1 MKASLRATA
10 AWLILGVLGLATVGG
25 CPGWPFFQPASPST
39 TGDAG
44 LQRFTSGDELL
55 NYFKQQATASI
66 SRGISGPGGF
76 LDLLAPAAA
85 GADAGIET
93 SNSGASGDQTT
104 AFSTTNLQE
113 TGVDESDVFKSD
125 GTNFYIAQGD
135 TLRIVRATP
144 TSEMR
149 ELGQLKFG
157 DRIDSL
163 YLFGGKVIVLLE
175 KNNFV
180 LMAGVTP
187 TTAGAEATADIASP
201 MMWPP
206 YDVRA
211 TVSVA
216 AVDVSDPANPA
227 VAARNDLDGVLVSS
241 RLTNG
246 HLVLVLTYEPSL
258 PTVVAPLS
266 IATMSLTDVLPK
278 MDVGQGPAVLVP
290 PEDWYHPL
298 SPDGYFATMVVTLD
312 AADVTTV
319 VGSTAVMAGAG
330 TIYSSTEALYLT
342 DTTYDENNSFRETT
356 AIHKLAYNEQGVAEY
371 VASGS
376 VPGRLLNQFS
386 LSEFGGNLRVAT
398 QVDDVRFFGG
408 PILFGEGAVGIAV
421 AEASMSSSDA
431 VTTQTAQTAADVPT
445 GPYNAVYVVAPNADK
460 LDVVGRLENIA
471 PGEQLYAARFLDKHA
486 FLVTFRQIDP
496 LFVLDLT
503 DPNSPKSVG
512 ELMIPGYSDYLHPYG
527 DNLLIGVGRS
537 TETSPWGGVV
547 RNGLQLSLFDVSDW
561 TNPTLV
567 QQLDLGGYGSE
578 SDVSVTHKAFT
589 FLPDQGL
596 LAIPAVLYPT
606 GYDPYIDSVYVG
618 PSFDG
623 ALVYQVSPTGFAAK
637 GRVSSVVYTDAYG
650 MTYVQWRRA
659 AFIGQTAYAVTSDGV
674 RAAPLADMDTPTTVT
689 LASDT
694 P

>member
-1 MKASLRATA
+1 MKASLRAAT
-10 AWLILGVLGLATVGG
+10 IGLVFCTLAVAIIGG
-25 CPGWPFFQPASPST
+25 CPGWPFYQPARPTT
-39 TGDAG
+39 TGDAS
-44 LQRFTSGDELL
+44 LQRITSGDELL
-55 NYFKQQATASI
+55 NYFKQQVTASTRRATG
-66 SRGISGPGGF
+66 SF
-76 LDLLAPAAA
+76 FDLLVPAA
-85 GADAGIET
+85 G
-93 SNSGASGDQTT
+93 GASNGAVETADTGGEQTT
-104 AFSTTNLQE
+104 SFSTTNVQE

-125 GTNFYIAQGD
+125 GTNFYIAQND
-135 TLRIVRATP
+135 TLRILRATP

-149 ELGQLKFG
+149 ELGQLKF
-157 DRIDSL
+157 DDPIHSL
-163 YLFGGKVIVLLE
+163 YLFGDKVIVLLE

-180 LMAGVTP
+180 LMTGVAP
-187 TTAGAEATADIASP
+187 TIRGGGAEDTSTP

-246 HLVLVLTYEPSL
+246 HLVLVLTYEPPL
-258 PTVVAPLS
+258 PAVQTPLA
-266 IATMSLTDVLPK
+266 IAGMALNDVLPK
-278 MDVGQGPAVLVP
+278 MDTGQGAEVLVP
-290 PEDWYHPL
+290 PGDWYRPL

-312 AADVTTV
+312 AADVKTV

-330 TIYSSTEALYLT
+330 TIYSSTDALYLT
-342 DTTYDENNSFRETT
+342 DTTYDENDSFREST
-356 AIHKLAYNEQGVAEY
+356 AIHKLRYNEEGVAEY
-371 VASGS
+371 VASGT

-386 LSEFGGNLRVAT
+386 LSEFEGNLRVAT
-398 QVDDVRFFGG
+398 HVDDVRFFGG
-408 PILFGEGAVGIAV
+408 PILLGDGAIGVAV
-421 AEASMSSSDA
+421 ADAGTSSSDA
-431 VTTQTAQTAADVPT
+431 TTTTQAAQTAAGVPT

-460 LDVVGRLENIA
+460 LNVIGRLENIA

-503 DPNSPKSVG
+503 DPNNPQSVG
-512 ELMIPGYSDYLHPYG
+512 ELKIPGYSDYLHPYG

-547 RNGLQLSLFDVSDW
+547 RSGLQLSLFDVSDW
-561 TNPTLV
+561 TNPTLIE
-567 QQLDLGGYGSE
+567 QLDLGGYNSE

-606 GYDPYIDSVYVG
+606 DYDPYINSVYVG

-623 ALVYQVSPTGFAAK
+623 ALVYQVSPAGFEAK

-659 AFIGQTAYAVTSDGV
+659 AFIGQTAYAITSDGV
-674 RAAPLADMDTPTTVT
+674 RAAPLADMNTTTTVT
-689 LASDT
+689 LPSET